1 MKKLFLSFLLML
13 LPMLANAFEYNG
25 INYSVSAE
33 KTASVINNLTNPY
46 TGDITIPSEI
56 IYLNEPYKVTSIGYE
71 AFKDCTGLKSVSIPN
86 TVTSIG
92 NYAFENCTGLSSIT
106 IPNSVTDIGSYAFH
120 GCTNFKN
127 LIIPNGVLYIYFGAF
142 DGCTGLT
149 KVEVYASLDLSSY
162 ISSYASYNFFNGCTN
177 LKEAVFDCEKVS
189 PLFKEFKYLEKV
201 TLKNTI
207 TTIQD
212 NSFASCTGLK
222 TVVVQCMPTN
232 TGYSIF
238 SGCTALKEVTIDCET
253 TPSLFQNTTSIE
265 KVNFTNSVKT
275 IGGWS
280 FSGCTGLTTIDL
292 PTSVTKIESSAFQNC
307 TSLASIVL
315 PDGLTSLGSSAFVGC
330 TSLSNVVFPN
340 GLKTIENS
348 AFSGCTSLNNISL
361 PYKLESLGSSAFSSC
376 TSLYSI
382 IIPNSVTVLRERTF
396 GDCQNLSSVT
406 IGSGVTKI
414 ASNTFTS
421 SYISKVIW
429 LTNTPP
435 SGYSSI
441 YGSINYV
448 SNDQFT
454 SLSNK
459 VIYPFLSSIF
469 EVDGIRYV
477 PVSLSERTC
486 DAIDCVYDESASI
499 TKLGSTVTY
508 KGVTLTVQ
516 KIQPHICYNNKYINH
531 LTMEVSGSI
540 SHNAFQGCSNMQTA
554 IFGTTNNDTD
564 KDNFTGIYIGSNIT
578 SIGDWVFYGCESLN
592 KLNIADRVSE
602 LTLGSNNNSP
612 IFGSCPLESVYI
624 GGNITY
630 STTKDRG
637 YSPFYRNTT
646 IRSVTITDKETEI
659 SQNEFYGCTNL
670 QRVSIGDGVTDI
682 GDWAFS
688 GCQSLSYFAFGS
700 QLQNIGT
707 EAFSDCTQVGEII
720 SKARTAP
727 VCGSQALDDINK
739 WDCKLYVP
747 DGTIASYQEADQWK
761 EFLFAEEGT
770 GTAEQNPSG
779 DGPQK
784 CGTPKIAYSGD
795 KISFTC
801 ETEGVKFFYRITGSD
816 VKAGN
821 GSEIGLQKKYTISV
835 YATKEG
841 YVDSDV
847 AKSTIE
853 IGSSDVFGDLT
864 GDGIVNVADHV
875 ELSKIIMEQGQ

>member
-1 MKKLFLSFLLML
+1 MKKVLLSILLTL
-13 LPMLANAFEYNG
+13 LPILANAFEYNG

-56 IYLNEPYKVTSIGYE
+56 IYLNEVHKVTGIDFN
-71 AFKDCTGLKSVSIPN
+71 AFKNCTGLKSVSIPN

-92 NYAFENCTGLSSIT
+92 NYAFAGCTGLSSIT
-106 IPNSVTDIGSYAFH
+106 IPNSVTDIGNYAFL
-120 GCTNFKN
+120 GCTNFKD
-127 LIIPNGVLYIYFGAF
+127 LIIPNSVIHIYSGAF
-142 DGCTGLT
+142 QNCTGLT
-149 KVEVYASLDLSSY
+149 KVEVYASLDIY
-162 ISSYASYNFFNGCTN
+162 SYNSYNYFTGCTN

-189 PLFKEFKYLEKV
+189 PLFKEFEYLEKV

-207 TTIQD
+207 ATVQES
-212 NSFASCTGLK
+212 SFASCTGLK
-222 TVVVQCMPTN
+222 TVVVQCMPTYN
-232 TGYSIF
+232 GSSIF

-253 TPSLFQNTTSIE
+253 TPSLFRNTTSLE
-265 KVNFTNSVKT
+265 KVNLTNNVKT
-275 IGGWS
+275 IGEWS
-280 FSGCTGLTTIDL
+280 FSGCTGLTTIDF

-315 PDGLTSLGSSAFVGC
+315 PNGSTSLGASAFSGC
-330 TSLSNVVFPN
+330 TSLSNVVFPC

-348 AFSGCTSLNNISL
+348 AFSYCTSLNNISL
-361 PYKLESLGSSAFSSC
+361 PDKLESLGSYTFNGC
-376 TSLYSI
+376 KSLSSI
-382 IIPNSVTVLRERTF
+382 IIPNSVTVLRESTF
-396 GDCQNLSSVT
+396 GNCPILSSVT
-406 IGSGVTKI
+406 IGSGVTSI
-414 ASNTFTS
+414 EWGTF
-421 SYISKVIW
+421 YECNLVKVIW

-435 SGYSSI
+435 SGYQNLK
-441 YGSINYV
+441 GSTNYV
-448 SNDQFT
+448 SNDQYT
-454 SLSNK
+454 GISNIIK
-459 VIYPFLSSIF
+459 YPFLSSIF

-486 DAIDCVYDESASI
+486 DAIDCVYNESASI
-499 TKLGSTVTY
+499 TKVAPTVTY
-508 KGVTLTVQ
+508 KGITLSVQ
-516 KIQPHICYNNKYINH
+516 KIQPYICYNNKFINH
-531 LTMEVSGSI
+531 LTMEVSGAI

-554 IFGTTNNDTD
+554 ILGTTNNDID
-564 KDNFTGIYIGSNIT
+564 KEKFTGIYIGSNIT
-578 SIGDWVFYGCESLN
+578 NIGDWVFYGCESLN
-592 KLNIADRVSE
+592 KLNIADRENE
-602 LTLGSNNNSP
+602 LTLGSNDNSP

-630 STTKDRG
+630 SKESRKG
-637 YSPFYRNTT
+637 YSPFYRNTA

-700 QLQNIGT
+700 KLQNIGT
-707 EAFSDCTQVGEII
+707 EAFSDCTKVGEII
-720 SKARTAP
+720 SKAKTAP

-747 DGTIASYQEADQWK
+747 EGTISSYQIADQWK

-779 DGPQK
+779 EGPLK

-801 ETEGVKFFYRITGSD
+801 ETEGVNYFYRITGSD

-821 GSEIGLQKKYTISV
+821 GSEVGLQKKYTISV
-835 YATKEG
+835 YATKDG

-853 IGSSDVFGDLT
+853 IGSSGVFGDLNK
-864 GDGIVNVADHV
+864 DGKVNVADHV
-875 ELSKIIMEQGQ
+875 KLSDIIMNK

>member
-1 MKKLFLSFLLML
+1 MKKVLLSILLTL
-13 LPMLANAFEYNG
+13 LPILANAFEYNG

-56 IYLNEPYKVTSIGYE
+56 IYLNEVHKVTGIGYE

-92 NYAFENCTGLSSIT
+92 NYAFAGCTGLSSIT
-106 IPNSVTDIGSYAFH
+106 IPNSVTDIGNYAFL
-120 GCTNFKN
+120 GCTNIKD
-127 LIIPNGVLYIYFGAF
+127 LIIPNSVIHIYSGAF
-142 DGCTGLT
+142 NYCTGLT
-149 KVEVYASLDLSSY
+149 KVEVYASLDINSSHN
-162 ISSYASYNFFNGCTN
+162 SYNYFIGCTN

-189 PLFKEFKYLEKV
+189 PLFKEFEYLEKV

-207 TTIQD
+207 TTVLEK
-212 NSFASCTGLK
+212 SFSNCIGLK
-222 TVVVQCMPTN
+222 TVEVQCMPTYN
-232 TGYSIF
+232 GSSIF

-253 TPSLFQNTTSIE
+253 TPSLFRNTTSLE
-265 KVNFTNSVKT
+265 KVNLTNNVKT
-275 IGGWS
+275 IGEWS
-280 FSGCTGLTTIDL
+280 FSGCTGLTTIDF

-315 PDGLTSLGSSAFVGC
+315 PNGSTSLGASAFSGC
-330 TSLSNVVFPN
+330 TSLSNVVFPC

-348 AFSGCTSLNNISL
+348 AFSYCTSLNNISL
-361 PYKLESLGSSAFSSC
+361 PDKLESLGSYTFNGC
-376 TSLYSI
+376 KSLSSI
-382 IIPNSVTVLRERTF
+382 IIPNSVTVLRESTF
-396 GDCQNLSSVT
+396 GNCPILSSVT
-406 IGSGVTKI
+406 IGSGVTSI
-414 ASNTFTS
+414 EWGTF
-421 SYISKVIW
+421 YECNLVKVIW

-435 SGYSSI
+435 SGYQNLK
-441 YGSINYV
+441 GSTNYV
-448 SNDQFT
+448 SNDQYT
-454 SLSNK
+454 GISNIIK
-459 VIYPFLSSIF
+459 YPFLSSIF

-486 DAIDCVYDESASI
+486 DAIDCVYNESASI
-499 TKLGSTVTY
+499 TKVAPTVTY
-508 KGVTLTVQ
+508 KGITLSVQ
-516 KIQPHICYNNKYINH
+516 KIQPYICYNNKFINH
-531 LTMEVSGSI
+531 LTMEVSGAI

-554 IFGTTNNDTD
+554 ILGTTNNDID
-564 KDNFTGIYIGSNIT
+564 KEKFTGIYIGSNIT
-578 SIGDWVFYGCESLN
+578 NIGDWVFYGCESLN
-592 KLNIADRVSE
+592 KLNIADRENE
-602 LTLGSNNNSP
+602 LTLGSNDNSP

-630 STTKDRG
+630 SKESYKG
-637 YSPFYRNTT
+637 YSPFYRNTS
-646 IRSVTITDKETEI
+646 IKSVTITDKETEI

-700 QLQNIGT
+700 KLQNIGT
-707 EAFSDCTQVGEII
+707 EAFSDCTKVGEII
-720 SKARTAP
+720 SKAKTAP

-747 DGTIASYQEADQWK
+747 EGTISSYQIADQWK

-779 DGPQK
+779 EGPLK

-801 ETEGVKFFYRITGSD
+801 ETEGVNYFYRITGSD

-821 GSEIGLQKKYTISV
+821 GSEVWLQKKYTISV
-835 YATKEG
+835 YATKDG

-853 IGSSDVFGDLT
+853 IGSSGVFGDLNN
-864 GDGIVNVADHV
+864 DGKVNVADHV
-875 ELSKIIMEQGQ
+875 KLSDIIMNK